1 MPELPE
7 VEVTRR
13 GIEPHLV
20 DRRIAAVTV
29 REARLRRPVN
39 DDLAARLQ
47 GQRIARLR
55 RRGKYLLADLDQ
67 GQLLLHLGMSGHLRV
82 VPQDTVAQRHDHVD
96 LLLEDGNCLRF
107 HDPRRF
113 GLFLWG
119 EDWAS
124 DPLLQGLGPEPLGS
138 EFDADYLFTRSRGH
152 QQPIKSF
159 LMDAHVVVGVGNIY
173 ANESLFR
180 AGIDPRRAAGRIALP
195 RFRRLHQAIVEILQE
210 AITAGGTTLR
220 DFTRPDGRKG
230 YFRLSL
236 AVYGREREPCIRCG
250 KALRAARIGGR
261 SSFYCG
267 HCQR

>member
-1 MPELPE
+1 M
-7 VEVTRR
+7 TRR

-20 DRRIAAVTV
+20 GRRIAAVTV

-39 DDLAARLQ
+39 DDLAARLR
-47 GQRIARLR
+47 GQKITGLR

-67 GQLLLHLGMSGHLRV
+67 GQILLHLGMSGHLRV
-82 VPQDTVAQRHDHVD
+82 VPQDTVVQRHDHVD

-113 GLFLWG
+113 GLLLWG
-119 EDWAS
+119 EDWAG

-138 EFDADYLFTRSRGH
+138 EFDADYLFARSRGH
-152 QQPIKSF
+152 RQAIKSF
-159 LMDAHVVVGVGNIY
+159 LMDSRVVVGVGNIY

-180 AGIDPRRAAGRIALP
+180 AGIDPRRAAGRIALT
-195 RFRRLHQAIVEILQE
+195 RLHQLHQAIVEVLQE
-210 AITAGGTTLR
+210 AIAAGGTTLR
-220 DFTRPDGRKG
+220 DFTRPDGKKG

-236 AVYGREREPCIRCG
+236 AVYGREKEPCIRCG

-261 SSFYCG
+261 STFYCG
-267 HCQR
+267 QCQR